1 MLLSVLA
8 LLGGFLLAGV
18 GGDLFVRGC
27 LGTANALRIPNAIV
41 AVTIAA
47 FATSSPEL
55 SVAINAALEGTPQI
69 AIGDAFGSNIVN
81 VALVLGTSL
90 CFGSMPCNRKDI
102 ARDWLLAFLAPLM
115 VLLMTRDGVVDRLDV
130 IVLLLSFC
138 AWLIVLVIAAGKHRR
153 SILPDI
159 GHSQKMG
166 RALIYLA
173 TGLALL
179 IGSGTLIVIGAK
191 GVGAGLGLSPF
202 ITGVTLVALG
212 TSMPE
217 LATSLIARYHGHHDI
232 GLGTVLGSN
241 IFNLMLIVATAA
253 MIHPIAITS
262 SELLKPA
269 LIGLAMLVV
278 VFPNKGGSI
287 PRWRA
292 VPLLVGY
299 VLYIGTVVA

>member
-27 LGTANALRIPNAIV
+27 LGTASALRIPNAIV

-55 SVAINAALEGTPQI
+55 SVAVNAALAGTPQI

-81 VALVLGTSL
+81 VALVLGLSL
-90 CFGSMPCNRKDI
+90 CFGAVPCHRKDI

-115 VLLMTRDGVVDRLDV
+115 VLLMTRDGVVDRPDAV
-130 IVLLLSFC
+130 VLLLAFC
-138 AWLIVLVIAAGKHRR
+138 AWLTILIIAAGKHRR
-153 SILPDI
+153 NVLPDI
-159 GHSQKMG
+159 GHSRKM
-166 RALIYLA
+166 ASA
-173 TGLALL
+173 TVFLGVGLVLL
-179 IGSGTLIVIGAK
+179 VGAGTLIVTGAK

-262 SELLKPA
+262 HELLETA
-269 LIGLAMLVV
+269 LIGLVMLIV

-292 VPLLVGY
+292 APLLAGY
-299 VLYIGTVVA
+299 ALYVATVVA